1 MKITILPKT
10 KPGLWSILLSIAA
23 FILFVVGSALPSR
36 AGYSGLE
43 NIYHNPVHTIITVL
57 ILALGIVAPI
67 LALIAVIKKKERAIL
82 VFLVIPTLLTNLFT
96 TVGVILNVFFAHTF
110 NP

>member
-23 FILFVVGSALPSR
+23 FILFVVGSVLPSR

-67 LALIAVIKKKERAIL
+67 LALIAVIKKKERDPCISCHSNFIDQS
-82 VFLVIPTLLTNLFT
+82 VHNGWSYSECFY
-96 TVGVILNVFFAHTF
+96 
-110 NP
+110 